1 MYYIVHII
9 IFTIYFYVPVAD
21 SPKSSTSERRRSSDQ
36 SSPPP
41 VVYNPQN
48 SSAQPTS
55 NGSTTPTST
64 TMPVPEFSLSIDG
77 SSRVSP
83 ASNAVRNTC
92 RDMVYKAMKKGLNEG
107 KIVHVYKE

>member
-1 MYYIVHII
+1 M
-9 IFTIYFYVPVAD
+9 
-21 SPKSSTSERRRSSDQ
+21 
-36 SSPPP
+36 
-41 VVYNPQN
+41 YNPQN

-83 ASNAVRNTC
+83 TSNAVRNTC
-92 RDMVYKAMKKGLNEG
+92 RDMVYKAMKKGLSDG
-107 KIVHVYKE
+107 MIHMHVKYQERV